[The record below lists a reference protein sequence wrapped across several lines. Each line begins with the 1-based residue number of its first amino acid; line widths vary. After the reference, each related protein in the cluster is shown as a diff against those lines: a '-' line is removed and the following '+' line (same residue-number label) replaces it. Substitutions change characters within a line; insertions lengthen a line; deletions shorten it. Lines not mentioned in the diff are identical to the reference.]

1 MFSNNES
8 TQFDKKLIIYT
19 VFHINDVI
27 LFSKII
33 SKVNNVQVTSFK
45 VIEGQASLR
54 TLQCKAYTIN
64 V

>member
-45 VIEGQASLR
+45 VIKGQF
-54 TLQCKAYTIN
+54 
-64 V
+64 